1 MTTLHSLPQLFCW
14 RCRREYWKTKCRSA
28 GGHEWSC
35 RASIIHS
42 TWLIHICRDWEV
54 AGQGVFGPAARSWLL
69 VLLLRPQRFP
79 LLGLRKNSNWAWR
92 VNRFSVEVSLKPQR
106 FHTCSFFIFS
116 PPVLQRG
123 SWVYCLS
130 LLREDCFLLAS
141 AWGLMHK
148 ASSSTPGWVKMRYG
162 CSQKRVGLLHC
173 CYRKYLSHFIFFNLQ
188 FEMQF
193 SRNIYIYLIVR
204 MRFLFLFF
212 FL

>member
-1 MTTLHSLPQLFCW
+1 MGSPCALRPPPLVLGGGVTQHYIALYRPLHSLLQLFCW
-14 RCRREYWKTKCRSA
+14 RCRCEYWKTKCRSA

-106 FHTCSFFIFS
+106 FHTCSSSS
-116 PPVLQRG
+116 PPPPPR
-123 SWVYCLS
+123 
-130 LLREDCFLLAS
+130 
-141 AWGLMHK
+141 
-148 ASSSTPGWVKMRYG
+148 SSE
-162 CSQKRVGLLHC
+162 RVMGLLSVTFAGGLLPVGVSMRAHAQS
-173 CYRKYLSHFIFFNLQ
+173 KFINTGVGEDEIQ
-188 FEMQF
+188 M
-193 SRNIYIYLIVR
+193 
-204 MRFLFLFF
+204 
-212 FL
+212 